1 MFQGAL
7 GGVGADGEPLDIQ
20 TQLRDALA
28 RSGSRVIE
36 LFRQWDTDGD
46 GIVSKA
52 EFVRSLPQLGL
63 QASNEA
69 LGALFDTF
77 DPDGSGTIE
86 LKELEKMLRNRVGQ
100 LAGTAVM
107 VGSAAAKLKSKAGIP
122 SPPPGAKPT
131 LGRKG
136 SQKGSQKTLAR
147 GKSGM
152 FQGALGGVGA
162 DGEPVDVQAQLRDA
176 LVSSGSRVIELFRQ
190 WDTDGDGT
198 VSKKEFVRSLP
209 QLGLQATKEEGG
221 ALFDTFDPD
230 GSGSIELKEL
240 EKLLRRKAPA
250 AGATKPTLGG
260 RKASQKGSQKGSQT
274 LAGEASAPAVGALG
288 GGALAAEAQG
298 GVGSAAAAGGGGL
311 AEVQGGGGHLFI
323 EDDAATKVQAVRR
336 GQTGRRQASGMAGE
350 AVDVVAA
357 DGEAAGA
364 ANGDGVPSESP
375 E

>member
-46 GIVSKA
+46 GTVSKK

-63 QASNEA
+63 QATKEEG
-69 LGALFDTF
+69 GALFDTF
-77 DPDGSGTIE
+77 DPDGSGSIE
-86 LKELEKMLRNRVGQ
+86 LKELEKLLRRKPGASSGLGAGATK
-100 LAGTAVM
+100 LAGP
-107 VGSAAAKLKSKAGIP
+107 AA
-122 SPPPGAKPT
+122 GATKPT
-131 LGRKG
+131 LVKKG

-260 RKASQKGSQKGSQT
+260 RKASQKGSQKGSQM

-350 AVDVVAA
+350 ALDVVAA
-357 DGEAAGA
+357 DGEAGGA